1 MFLETWIKINKLDA
15 AIEHCYGKPSSVPSE
30 MVRTDDI
37 DFAT

>member
-15 AIEHCYGKPSSVPSE
+15 TIEHCYGKPSSVPSE